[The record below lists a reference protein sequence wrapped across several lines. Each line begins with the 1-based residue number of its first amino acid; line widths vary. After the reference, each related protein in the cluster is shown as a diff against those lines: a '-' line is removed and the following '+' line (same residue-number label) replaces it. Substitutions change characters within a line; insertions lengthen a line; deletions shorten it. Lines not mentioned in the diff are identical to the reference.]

1 MPFGRRRALTTLA
14 PFGWQCHDVTVGPD
28 IRQFAQCDAEQWVAL
43 MTSAFAMPRGPVVR
57 SLEMAPPPG
66 QTLVRLVAVDGAV
79 VVGLAEADGEAPIPG
94 RALGVR
100 VAVSEACRGRGIGR
114 TLTAKIGLGA
124 SGRRQVATTVRDDDP
139 RSRQFAERLGFEVVE
154 HSEGWILDLDQAP
167 VRRPPPESFAV
178 VALGPDPG
186 DDGWRHAYR
195 FFIACC
201 ADTPDLHGDVP
212 PFDAWH
218 RLVGFPAGAV
228 LATMAGEPAGCSFA
242 VPESDDTWR
251 IAMTGV
257 APFHRGAGVG
267 AAVKAA
273 LEGRARE
280 AGIRYLR
287 TNSLAGNQ
295 PIRALN
301 RALGYRGAVG
311 IYRMRREPS
320 ATAGGLRD
328 NPDPAQR

>member
-1 MPFGRRRALTTLA
+1 MTAVTDGAEKLLT
-14 PFGWQCHDVTVGPD
+14 VSPD
-28 IRQFAQCDAEQWVAL
+28 IRPFARCDAEQWVAL

-66 QTLVRLVAVDGAV
+66 QTVVRLVAVDGPV
-79 VVGLAEADGEAPIPG
+79 VVGLAEADGGVPLPG
-94 RALGVR
+94 TALGVR

-114 TLTAKIGLGA
+114 ALTAEIGLGA
-124 SGRRQVATTVRDDDP
+124 SGSRKVATTVRDDDA

-154 HSEGWILDLDQAP
+154 HSEGWILDLHQAP
-167 VRRPPPESFAV
+167 ERPPPPESFAV

-186 DDGWRHAYR
+186 EDGWHAAYR
-195 FFIACC
+195 FFVACC

-212 PFDAWH
+212 PFEAWH
-218 RLVGFPAGAV
+218 RLIGFPAGVV

-257 APFHRGAGVG
+257 APSRRGAGVG

-273 LEGRARE
+273 LERRARE

-287 TNSLAGNQ
+287 TNNLAGNQ

-301 RALGYRGAVG
+301 RALGYRRAVG
-311 IYRMRREPS
+311 IYRMSREPS
-320 ATAGGLRD
+320 ATDSGFRD
-328 NPDPAQR
+328 DPDPEQG